1 MPDMNTDLTAKNA
14 DAAPLRVVPLGGL
27 GEIGLNMMVVEYQET
42 ALLIDAGLMFP
53 EEEMFGIDIVI
64 PDFSY
69 LQTKRDHL
77 KALIVTHGHEDHIGA
92 IPFLLRD
99 FPVPIYGTA
108 LTLALIREKLKEHAL
123 LDRCELIQIAARE
136 RISIGSFQIEFIQ
149 VCHSIPDG
157 VGLAIRTPVGTL
169 IHSGD
174 FKIDQTP
181 VDGKR
186 FDFGRFGAYGEEGVL
201 ALFSDSTNVERQG
214 STLSERDVGRTLRE
228 IFQNCSGRI
237 IVAVFA
243 SHLHRIQ
250 QVIQLAREFDRKVL
264 LTGKSMLANAR
275 IARGLGYLHF
285 DPKDEISLHELP
297 RHPDSQVLMLT
308 TGSQGEPQSALNRM
322 AFDDHKKL
330 KVKPGD
336 TIILSSK
343 FIPGNERT
351 IQNIINHLYRLG
363 AEVIYEQVRDIHV
376 SGHAYLEELKA
387 MINLVRPRFFIPIH
401 GEFRQLVKHRQ
412 AAMLMGM
419 PAEDCLLVE
428 NGNILQFSSNSAAI
442 VDRVE
447 TGRVFV
453 DGKGV
458 GDVGGLV
465 LRDRRHLSED
475 GFVIA
480 SLVINK
486 ETKEILSGPDILSK
500 GFIRERNKA
509 EILDAAKCIVF
520 EVFDRL
526 LEQDFEIDCTELQS
540 EIKRELKRFFNQV
553 LERRPVIY
561 PLVAEI

>member
-1 MPDMNTDLTAKNA
+1 MPDMNTYQIAENAK
-14 DAAPLRVVPLGGL
+14 AAPLRVVPLGGL
-27 GEIGLNMMVVEYQET
+27 GEIGLNMMVIEYQDT
-42 ALLIDAGLMFP
+42 AVLIDAGLMFP

-69 LQTKRDHL
+69 LQTKGDHL

-108 LTLALIREKLKEHAL
+108 LTLALIREKLREHAI
-123 LDRCELIQIAARE
+123 LDRCELIQIRPRE
-136 RISIGSFQIEFIQ
+136 TISIGAFQIEFIQ

-181 VDGKR
+181 VDDKR

-250 QVIQLAREFDRKVL
+250 QVIQLAREFNRKVL
-264 LTGKSMLANAR
+264 LTGRSMVANVR
-275 IARGLGYLHF
+275 IARGLGYLQF

-297 RHPDSQVLMLT
+297 RHPESQILMLT

-376 SGHAYLEELKA
+376 SGHAYLEELKS
-387 MINLVRPRFFIPIH
+387 MISLVRPRFFIPIH

-412 AAMLMGM
+412 VAMLMGM
-419 PAEDCLLVE
+419 PSENCLLAE
-428 NGNILQFSSNSAAI
+428 NGNILQFSSNSAEI

-526 LEQDFEIDCTELQS
+526 LAQDFEIDCTELQS

>member
-1 MPDMNTDLTAKNA
+1 MNTDLNAKNGGTT
-14 DAAPLRVVPLGGL
+14 PLKVVPLGGL
-27 GEIGLNMMVVEYQET
+27 GEIGLNMMVIEYGDT
-42 ALLIDAGLMFP
+42 AVLIDAGLMFP

-69 LQTKRDHL
+69 LQTRRDQL

-108 LTLALIREKLKEHAL
+108 LTLALIGEKLKEHGL
-123 LDRCELIQIAARE
+123 LDRSELIQIRARE
-136 RISIGSFQIEFIQ
+136 TFSIGPLQIEFIQ

-186 FDFGRFGAYGEEGVL
+186 FDVGRFGAYGEEGVL

-214 STLSERDVGRTLRE
+214 YTLSERDVGRTLRE

-250 QVIQLAREFDRKVL
+250 QIIQLAKEFNRKVL
-264 LTGKSMLANAR
+264 LTGRSMVANIR
-275 IARGLGYLHF
+275 IARGLGYLKF

-297 RHPDSQVLMLT
+297 RHSDSQILMLT

-336 TIILSSK
+336 TIVLSSK

-376 SGHAYLEELKA
+376 SGHAYLEELKS
-387 MINLVRPRFFIPIH
+387 MINLVRPRFFVPLH

-412 AAMLMGM
+412 VAMMMGI
-419 PAEDCLLVE
+419 PAENCLLVE
-428 NGNILQFSSNSAAI
+428 NGSILHFHSNSARI

-526 LEQDFEIDCTELQS
+526 LEQDYEIDCTELQS
-540 EIKRELKRFFNQV
+540 EIRRELKRFFNQV

-561 PLVAEI
+561 PIVVEI

>member
-1 MPDMNTDLTAKNA
+1 MPDINTYQIAENA
-14 DAAPLRVVPLGGL
+14 EAAPLRVVPLGGL
-27 GEIGLNMMVVEYQET
+27 GEIGLNMMVIEYQDT
-42 ALLIDAGLMFP
+42 AVLIDAGLMFP

-69 LQTKRDHL
+69 LQTKGDHL

-108 LTLALIREKLKEHAL
+108 LTLALIREKLREHAI
-123 LDRCELIQIAARE
+123 LDRCQLIQIRSRE
-136 RISIGSFQIEFIQ
+136 TISIGAFQIEFIQ

-181 VDGKR
+181 VDDKR

-250 QVIQLAREFDRKVL
+250 QVIQLAREFNRKVL
-264 LTGKSMLANAR
+264 LTGRSMVANVR
-275 IARGLGYLHF
+275 IARGLGYLQF

-297 RHPDSQVLMLT
+297 RHPESQILMLT

-376 SGHAYLEELKA
+376 SGHAYLEELKS
-387 MINLVRPRFFIPIH
+387 MISLVRPRFFIPIH

-412 AAMLMGM
+412 VAMLMGM
-419 PAEDCLLVE
+419 PSENCLLAE
-428 NGNILQFSSNSAAI
+428 NGNILQFSSNSAEI

-526 LEQDFEIDCTELQS
+526 LAQDFEIDCTELQS

>member
-1 MPDMNTDLTAKNA
+1 MNTYQIAENAK
-14 DAAPLRVVPLGGL
+14 AAPLRVVPLGGL
-27 GEIGLNMMVVEYQET
+27 GEIGLNMMVIEYQDT
-42 ALLIDAGLMFP
+42 AVLIDAGLMFP

-69 LQTKRDHL
+69 LQTKGDHL

-108 LTLALIREKLKEHAL
+108 LTLALIREKLREHAI
-123 LDRCELIQIAARE
+123 LDRCQLIQIRSRE
-136 RISIGSFQIEFIQ
+136 TISIGAFQIEFIQ

-181 VDGKR
+181 VDDKR

-250 QVIQLAREFDRKVL
+250 QVIQLAREFNRKVL
-264 LTGKSMLANAR
+264 LTGRSMVANVR
-275 IARGLGYLHF
+275 IARGLGYLQF

-297 RHPDSQVLMLT
+297 RHPESQILMLT

-376 SGHAYLEELKA
+376 SGHAYLEELKS
-387 MINLVRPRFFIPIH
+387 MISLVRPRFFIPIH

-412 AAMLMGM
+412 VAMLMGM
-419 PAEDCLLVE
+419 PSENCLLAE
-428 NGNILQFSSNSAAI
+428 NGNILQFSSNSAEI

-526 LEQDFEIDCTELQS
+526 LAQDFEIDCTELQS

>member
-1 MPDMNTDLTAKNA
+1 MPEMNTDLTARNA
-14 DAAPLRVVPLGGL
+14 EAAPLRVVPLGGL
-27 GEIGLNMMVVEYQET
+27 GEIGLNMMVIEYQDT
-42 ALLIDAGLMFP
+42 ALIIDAGLMFP

-136 RISIGSFQIEFIQ
+136 RISLGSFQIEFIQ

-186 FDFGRFGAYGEEGVL
+186 FDFGRFAACGEEGVL

-264 LTGKSMLANAR
+264 LTGKSMVANVR

-285 DPKDEISLHELP
+285 DPKDEIGLHELP
-297 RHPDSQVLMLT
+297 RYPDSQILMLT

-376 SGHAYLEELKA
+376 SGHAYLEELKS

-419 PAEDCLLVE
+419 PAENCLLVE
-428 NGNILQFSSNSAAI
+428 NGNILQFSSNRAAI